1 MRTPCS
7 RYNFPVFSNPI
18 EIRVPSFPQTPVR
31 GRSRE
36 MGHRA
41 GFNDQ
46 LVGLGRL
53 GGQRQP
59 ALQPATIWVG
69 QDAFDDRSLVDEG
82 NNAHFVL
89 AVGAQERVGFPDFLD
104 ELVLLLWGDPAGP
117 LCGDVDDLVFGH
129 VHGPGLRPLEP
140 LAAQLI
146 GIPSV
151 TAHELEPFVRDVLG
165 GRAIKLQGLNTSKLR
180 WILGFIPD
188 R

>member
-53 GGQRQP
+53 AGGVDP
-59 ALQPATIWVG
+59 HA
-69 QDAFDDRSLVDEG
+69 SLSQSEV
-82 NNAHFVL
+82 A
-89 AVGAQERVGFPDFLD
+89 
-104 ELVLLLWGDPAGP
+104 
-117 LCGDVDDLVFGH
+117 
-129 VHGPGLRPLEP
+129 
-140 LAAQLI
+140 
-146 GIPSV
+146 
-151 TAHELEPFVRDVLG
+151 
-165 GRAIKLQGLNTSKLR
+165 
-180 WILGFIPD
+180 
-188 R
+188 